1 MAQYFF
7 LLLTCHKRIKLR
19 EFIKVIIIIIIIII
33 VIIMITIIAVT
44 IKEYTQT
51 DTRIA
56 CFLFTWFMEAV

>member
-7 LLLTCHKRIKLR
+7 LLLTCHKRIKIR
-19 EFIKVIIIIIIIII
+19 QFIKVIIII
-33 VIIMITIIAVT
+33 IIAVT